1 MIAGQ
6 TEALLN
12 TYLIIT
18 GDAYNKDHRVN
29 PGSFRADG
37 VVNISFKLSTR
48 MSWLSEWLGVKETQV
63 EKEGEE
69 IIIKAEAE

>member
-1 MIAGQ
+1 
-6 TEALLN
+6 
-12 TYLIIT
+12 
-18 GDAYNKDHRVN
+18 
-29 PGSFRADG
+29 
-37 VVNISFKLSTR
+37 